1 MEGYPPNPLVPPG
14 YINSEIPLFF
24 PQPQVTHVLATP
36 AQVYVSPNGSDDVNN
51 VGSVTSPFASI
62 GAALFYVTNVLDQPL
77 ATAVCIYISPGVYA
91 GDFNVPDNVY
101 LIGPSNSPA
110 PVVITSAIF
119 AVPQASSATIGFLN
133 LTLQALTV
141 SGFVYDANVEVTNCS
156 LTTETVFSALTIAP
170 DDTAINMNVTLS
182 ECVIRATDETNA
194 NLIFANAT
202 EKCTLTLNNCE
213 LVSEAV
219 EGVMIDIT
227 GNLNISNSS
236 LTNIAAGTTL
246 FPLIVSKSGA
256 TLTPVVSLEGSVL
269 KYADLQTDVVGN
281 KLAIRFDAPTQPI
294 TARMTNCTLSIF
306 LGGGAT
312 DIVKNIGAQ
321 NVTFTQS
328 ANSCLKDGKTIDA
341 TNMVLTA
348 AYFLN
353 DSPLP
358 PGPGAGVATLN
369 TLSGDITLE
378 GASGISVGAAGSTIT
393 ISGSGVTTLAGL
405 TGAVTLSSPEST
417 IAIAVDGQDI
427 TFESNGLLSATAG
440 DGIEITG
447 TQDLTI
453 ANTGVLS
460 VAALTGAV
468 TLSSPE
474 STIAIAVD
482 GQDITFESN
491 GLLSATAGDGIE
503 ITGTQDLTIANTGVL
518 SVAAL
523 TGAVTLT
530 SPDESLTIAVDGNDI
545 QLTVPAVEFPVTSV
559 GGKTGAVTFAEGDGI
574 TLDYGATNADPI
586 TITNSGLLSAT
597 AGDGISVDTVDG
609 VVTIDNTGV
618 VLVNNV
624 AGAVTLV
631 SPDDSL
637 TIAVDG
643 NDIQLTVPAVE
654 FPVTSVGGKTGA
666 VTFAGGDG
674 ITLDYGA
681 TNADPITIN
690 TSVVGVATSG
700 SVDQTGFSGPDPTYS
715 QYYKAITVTGMF
727 ENGIVVATTSGTPGV
742 CYSAWITTVIPTTDT
757 LTFWVAGDPV
767 AIGETWQAHYI
778 VQSYGT
784 APPP

>member
-36 AQVYVSPNGSDDVNN
+36 AQVYVSPDGSDDVNN

-62 GAALFYVTNVLDQPL
+62 GAAIIYVTQVLDQPL

-91 GDFNVPDNVY
+91 GGFDVPDNVY

-110 PVVITSAIF
+110 PVTITSGIF

-141 SGFVYDANVEVTNCS
+141 SGFVYDANVEVTNCVIQ
-156 LTTETVFSALTIAP
+156 TETVFSALTIAP
-170 DDTAINMNVTLS
+170 DDTDINMNVTLS

-213 LVSEAV
+213 LVSEAE

-378 GASGISVGAAGSTIT
+378 GASGVSVGADGNTIT

-468 TLSSPE
+468 T
-474 STIAIAVD
+474 V
-482 GQDITFESN
+482 
-491 GLLSATAGDGIE
+491 
-503 ITGTQDLTIANTGVL
+503 
-518 SVAAL
+518 
-523 TGAVTLT
+523 T
-530 SPDESLTIAVDGNDI
+530 SPDDSLTIAVDGNDI
-545 QLTVPAVEFPVTSV
+545 QLTVPAVEIPVTSV

-574 TLDYGATNADPI
+574 TIDYGAENVDPI

-654 FPVTSVGGKTGA
+654 IPVTSVGGKTGA
-666 VTFAGGDG
+666 VTFAAGEGIDISGGA
-674 ITLDYGA
+674 I
-681 TNADPITIN
+681 NADPITISS
-690 TSVVGVATSG
+690 TVIGVVASGTVSQADFAEQTTGPATG
-700 SVDQTGFSGPDPTYS
+700 
-715 QYYKAITVTGMF
+715 QYYKAITVGGMNA
-727 ENGIVVATTSGTPGV
+727 NGIVVATTSGTPAV
-742 CYSAWITTVIPTTDT
+742 CSSAWITTVIPTTDT
-757 LTFWVAGDPV
+757 LTFWVAANPV
-767 AIGETWQAHYI
+767 SSGETWEAHYI